1 MAKKSSGK
9 KAGGRAGHATRPAG
23 ASHHAGASTLEM
35 ENVGAAV
42 VIVDRSGS
50 VVRASGWEKIAN
62 APVPSRIPP
71 ADDLPDQLL
80 DGIAAA
86 IEEARRLSAPTRRVV
101 AVELDKR
108 RFYSVSAGPLDHN
121 GGARTA
127 ALVLEITDAFG
138 LGPREGDSIRQLSH
152 DLRTPL
158 ASMSGAVELLESGRL
173 GQLTP
178 EQTKLLGML
187 GKGMQM
193 MLSLIDDAT
202 TRAKAAQE
210 AAGRG
215 RATA

>member
-1 MAKKSSGK
+1 MGK
-9 KAGGRAGHATRPAG
+9 KTSRRKPGGKSRG
-23 ASHHAGASTLEM
+23 ASRAAGDSRPTSAPTLEM
-35 ENVGAAV
+35 ESIGAAV
-42 VIVDRSGS
+42 VIVDRGGS

-62 APVPSRIPP
+62 APVPTRIPP
-71 ADDLPDQLL
+71 ADDFPDQLL

-86 IEEARRLSAPTRRVV
+86 IDEARRLSGPTRRVV

-108 RFYSVSAGPLDHN
+108 RFYSVSAGPFDHGA
-121 GGARTA
+121 GGRTA
-127 ALVLEITDAFG
+127 ALILEITDAFG

-173 GQLTP
+173 GTLTP
-178 EQTKLLGML
+178 EQAKLLGML

-193 MLSLIDDAT
+193 MLSLIDDASA
-202 TRAKAAQE
+202 RAKTAQE

>member
-1 MAKKSSGK
+1 MGK
-9 KAGGRAGHATRPAG
+9 KPSGRKADVKARRAPRHEG
-23 ASHHAGASTLEM
+23 ASRAAEAATFEM

-80 DGIAAA
+80 DGIGAA